1 VSKIIARE
9 NIIDLIRTFFK
20 KEEFTEVETP
30 LLVASP
36 DPAPYNEVFETRI
49 FKNTSAYLAPSPEF
63 FLKKIIA
70 REKIDKVFQICKS
83 FRNPEEIDPLHNPEF
98 TILEWYRTEAN
109 YTDLMKDC
117 EKLINFISKKF
128 FLQYPISNI
137 QYQKKIIDITSP
149 WPRISVK
156 EAFGKYANID
166 LDEFSDL
173 EKAKEI
179 AQKKGYLVE
188 KKTSWEQLYH
198 QIFLNEIEPKFP
210 KDKPLILF
218 DYPAQLAAL
227 AKLKEKDKRYT
238 ERFEFYIGGL
248 ELGNGYSE
256 LTDPVEQEK
265 RLKADLKERKKT
277 GKKIFDFDRD
287 FVKSLK
293 TMPETAGIAVGVDRL
308 IMLFTDAKTIQ
319 EVITFPTGKIFKK

>member
-1 VSKIIARE
+1 MSKIIARE

-20 KEEFTEVETP
+20 KKEFTEVETP

-128 FLQYPISNI
+128 FLQYPILNI
-137 QYQKKIIDITSP
+137 QYQKKIIDITPP

-156 EAFGKYANID
+156 EAFKKYANID
-166 LDEFSDL
+166 LDEFLDL

-179 AQKKGYLVE
+179 ARKKSYLVE
-188 KKTSWEQLYH
+188 KETSWEQLYH
-198 QIFLNEIEPKFP
+198 QIFLNEIEPKFS
-210 KDKPLILF
+210 KDKPLILS
-218 DYPAQLAAL
+218 DYPAPLAAL
-227 AKLKEKDKRYT
+227 AKLKEKDKRYA

-265 RLKADLKERKKT
+265 RLKADLEERKKT
-277 GKKIFDFDRD
+277 GKKVFDYDRD

-293 TMPETAGIAVGVDRL
+293 TMPKTAGIAVGVDRL

-319 EVITFPTGKIFKK
+319 EVITFPAGKIF